1 MGVGCGYNR
10 GMSTEYAPPGHG
22 GPQPNGNQG
31 GRPRIEFTLDDVAY
45 LCSID
50 CDEAECAAALG
61 VAPSTLRYRMI
72 EWGERDF
79 PRFRAVK
86 QAAGRAQ
93 LRKQLHELARGG
105 PLAQSKASLAALPAN
120 IWLSKQRLG
129 YSDRSERRESSP
141 VQILIVGSV
150 ESQQLVRGLAGK
162 VLDVP
167 AHSDRVVTEDSDIS
181 SLTPYNPPLSQPES
195 EGGKT

>member
-1 MGVGCGYNR
+1 
-10 GMSTEYAPPGHG
+10 MSTEYAPPGHG

-79 PRFRAVK
+79 PRFRAIK

-93 LRKQLHELARGG
+93 IRKQLHELAAGG
-105 PLAQSKASLAALPAN
+105 PLALSRASFAALPAN

-129 YSDRSERRESSP
+129 YSDRTVAQGPPAIQISAILVQQLPSSPQAVIDAPARECSDSSLLVESSNP
-141 VQILIVGSV
+141 QAGADAP
-150 ESQQLVRGLAGK
+150 QLA
-162 VLDVP
+162 
-167 AHSDRVVTEDSDIS
+167 SDST
-181 SLTPYNPPLSQPES
+181 T
-195 EGGKT
+195 